1 MSPKL
6 RRLTSREVLR
16 ILHGFGFN
24 IIAQKGSHAKL
35 CRELPGDQRQILT
48 VPIHRDLAPG
58 TILAIYRQAGRFIP
72 EADLRLH
79 FYSD

>member
-1 MSPKL
+1 ML
-6 RRLTSREVLR
+6 RL
-16 ILHGFGFN
+16 LHDFGFDVVT
-24 IIAQKGSHAKL
+24 QKGSHAKL
-35 CRELPGDQRQILT
+35 GRELPGGERQILT

-72 EADLRLH
+72 ERDLRPR